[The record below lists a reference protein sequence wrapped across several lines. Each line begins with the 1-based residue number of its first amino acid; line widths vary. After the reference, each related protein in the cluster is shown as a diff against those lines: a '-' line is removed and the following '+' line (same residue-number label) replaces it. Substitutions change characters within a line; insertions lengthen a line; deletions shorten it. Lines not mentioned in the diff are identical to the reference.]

1 MVAIV
6 AYKCETCE
14 EVYSTVGQCAVCEA
28 SHVANTVDKHRYVVP
43 KVTGKYPSNS
53 ISAYEIIH
61 EHNDRVY
68 YMTATG
74 MHSKLRDE
82 LEMDYIFEDSTD
94 NLSVML
100 LSSDKEARV
109 LAKTLIHEKV
119 KQLKNA
125 NNTNGKESSE
135 A

>member
-1 MVAIV
+1 MVVLV

-14 EVYSTVGQCAVCEA
+14 EVYATVGECAVCEA
-28 SHVANTVDKHRYVVP
+28 SHIPNTVKKHRYVVP
-43 KVTGKYPSNS
+43 KVKGKYISSS

-61 EHNDRVY
+61 EANGRVY

-74 MHSKLRDE
+74 MNSKLKQE

-94 NLSVML
+94 NLSAML
-100 LSSDKEARV
+100 QGSDREARV

-125 NNTNGKESSE
+125 NSTNGKESSE

>member
-1 MVAIV
+1 MVALV
-6 AYKCETCE
+6 TYKCETCE
-14 EVYSTVGQCAVCEA
+14 EVYTTVGECAVCEA
-28 SHVANTVDKHRYVVP
+28 SHVLDTVDKHRYVVP
-43 KVTGKYPSNS
+43 KAGKYPSNS

-61 EHNDRVY
+61 EHKDRVY

-74 MHSKLRDE
+74 MSNKLKQE

-94 NLSVML
+94 NLSIML

>member
-1 MVAIV
+1 M
-6 AYKCETCE
+6 
-14 EVYSTVGQCAVCEA
+14 S
-28 SHVANTVDKHRYVVP
+28 AN
-43 KVTGKYPSNS
+43 
-53 ISAYEIIH
+53 
-61 EHNDRVY
+61 
-68 YMTATG
+68 G
-74 MHSKLRDE
+74 MSSKLKQE

-125 NNTNGKESSE
+125 NNTNGKESSK

>member
-1 MVAIV
+1 MVALV
-6 AYKCETCE
+6 TYKCETCE
-14 EVYSTVGQCAVCEA
+14 EVYATVGECAVCEA
-28 SHVANTVDKHRYVVP
+28 SHVANTVKKHRYVVP
-43 KVTGKYPSNS
+43 KVKGKFACSN

-68 YMTATG
+68 YMTAAG
-74 MHSKLRDE
+74 MESKSRQE
-82 LEMDYIFEDSTD
+82 LEMDYIYEEATH
-94 NLSVML
+94 NLSTML

-125 NNTNGKESSE
+125 NSTNGKESSE